1 MQSHIEEVCNAE
13 CSIKRIDSGVGSSQ
27 ILISFLEY
35 TEELDSCRLVQMLYS
50 YFNLTEI
57 SSLETIVVNYA
68 IM

>member
-1 MQSHIEEVCNAE
+1 MQSHIEQVCNAE
-13 CSIKRIDSGVGSSQ
+13 CSIKRIDSGVESSQ

-35 TEELDSCRLVQMLYS
+35 IEELDSCRLVQMLYS
-50 YFNLTEI
+50 YFNLTKI